1 MDRELPLV
9 SVIVPVYNVEK
20 YLRQC
25 LDSLISQ
32 TLQNIEIICVND
44 ASPDNSLAIL
54 KEYEAKDKRIVV
66 VDLYENMR
74 QGGARNR
81 GIEYARANYIAFV
94 DSDDW
99 VSVDIYEKLFACA
112 LMNDA
117 DIVNCDYY
125 EYRGEDNIKKYI
137 KYKELTFNML
147 KEIANKEFIL
157 RLPSPCHNLYRKAI
171 FSDNE
176 IRFPE
181 QIFWEDAAIMSLIFL
196 LADKIVKVNE
206 PLYYYRL
213 NNDSTSRRKNNYRF
227 FERLIGANLFFQNLK
242 AFGFYKKYK
251 EEIDYQYINL
261 TYDAIIWG
269 CLNDFRPIEKKRLEM
284 AKIDI
289 IKNIPDFRNN
299 KYYKSRGFSAKK
311 IIVNCI
317 TVNTKLGIVMYIL
330 YNLLHFFV
338 RRMLRIKP

>member
-99 VSVDIYEKLFACA
+99 VSVDI
-112 LMNDA
+112 
-117 DIVNCDYY
+117 
-125 EYRGEDNIKKYI
+125 
-137 KYKELTFNML
+137 
-147 KEIANKEFIL
+147 
-157 RLPSPCHNLYRKAI
+157 
-171 FSDNE
+171 
-176 IRFPE
+176 
-181 QIFWEDAAIMSLIFL
+181 
-196 LADKIVKVNE
+196 
-206 PLYYYRL
+206 
-213 NNDSTSRRKNNYRF
+213 
-227 FERLIGANLFFQNLK
+227 
-242 AFGFYKKYK
+242 
-251 EEIDYQYINL
+251 
-261 TYDAIIWG
+261 
-269 CLNDFRPIEKKRLEM
+269 
-284 AKIDI
+284 
-289 IKNIPDFRNN
+289 
-299 KYYKSRGFSAKK
+299 
-311 IIVNCI
+311 
-317 TVNTKLGIVMYIL
+317 
-330 YNLLHFFV
+330 
-338 RRMLRIKP
+338 